1 MAIALFI
8 LMATFIALVIFL
20 PLLSG
25 MFTYKPNPSYLEKRK
40 QTEVEKLKSHRDD
53 GYGGYVPPDEQLELE
68 KQAKSSGSRIYSK
81 ISHLTPDDIPIKLQL
96 QNQGELKSRTARKL
110 VTTDSNPNN
119 FDYDLNELIDEE
131 LENERA
137 EISNVYTSSS
147 ISNREEV

>member
-8 LMATFIALVIFL
+8 LMAAFVALVIFL

-40 QTEVEKLKSHRDD
+40 EKESEKLKSQNDD

-81 ISHLTPDDIPIKLQL
+81 ISHLTQDDIPIKLQL
-96 QNQGELKSRTARKL
+96 QSHGELKNRTARKP
-110 VTTDSNPNN
+110 VTTDSNPNS
-119 FDYDLNELIDEE
+119 FDYDLNELIDEDFE
-131 LENERA
+131 SERA
-137 EISNVYTSSS
+137 ENSKVYAPGIISNH
-147 ISNREEV
+147 EEV